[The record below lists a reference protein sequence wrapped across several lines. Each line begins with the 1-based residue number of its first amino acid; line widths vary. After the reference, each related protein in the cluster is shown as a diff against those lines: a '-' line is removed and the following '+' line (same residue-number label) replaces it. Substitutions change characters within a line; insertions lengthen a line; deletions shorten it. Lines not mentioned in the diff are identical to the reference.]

1 MSTTK
6 RIQGNWNITTTQDG
20 TAYTGNV
27 VISTDTVKVNGN
39 LDVAGNLTYI
49 NVTELNI
56 RDPFILLNS
65 SNTASY
71 SANSGVL
78 VHKTQTDFA
87 GIRWSNDANSWQVS
101 TSTSTTGET
110 GSWTNLLTAGTAAAG
125 ANTEIQ
131 FNDDGDF
138 GASADYTFD
147 SGNSLITLQGH
158 QAFGNIVTAPD
169 AVANAVV
176 VYHNEIGGGDT
187 GLYARTTASADE
199 LVAKRRA
206 IAFSMIF

>member
-6 RIQGNWNITTTQDG
+6 RIEGDWNITTTQDG
-20 TAYTGNV
+20 ATYTGNV
-27 VISTDTVKVNGN
+27 IINTHTVEVNGN

-65 SNTASY
+65 SNTSSY

-78 VHKTQTDFA
+78 VHKTETDFA
-87 GIRWSNDANSWQVS
+87 GIRWSNVANSWQVS
-101 TSTSTTGET
+101 ASTSTTGET
-110 GSWTNLLTAGTAAAG
+110 GAWVDLLTAGTSAAG

-138 GASADYTFD
+138 GASADYQFD
-147 SGNSLITLQGH
+147 TGNSRVILQGH
-158 QAFGNIVTAPD
+158 QVFGNIGTAPA
-169 AVANAVV
+169 AVANSVA
-176 VYHNEIGGGDT
+176 VYHNAVGGGDT

-199 LVAKRRA
+199 LVSKRRS
-206 IAFSMIF
+206 IAFGLIF

>member
-6 RIQGNWNITTTQDG
+6 RIEGDWTITTTQDG
-20 TAYTGNV
+20 GDYTGNV
-27 VISTDTVKVNGN
+27 IINTHTVEVNGN
-39 LDVAGNLTYI
+39 LDVVGNLTYI

-65 SNTASY
+65 SNTGSY

-78 VHKTQTDFA
+78 VHKTETDFA
-87 GIRWSNDANSWQVS
+87 GIRWSNMANSWQVS
-101 TSTSTTGET
+101 ASTGTTGET
-110 GSWTNLLTAGTAAAG
+110 GNWDDIVIGAAG

-131 FNDDGDF
+131 FNDDGVF
-138 GASADYTFD
+138 GASANYTFD
-147 SGNSLITLQGH
+147 VGNSRVTLQGH
-158 QAFGNIVTAPD
+158 QVFGNIGSAP
-169 AVANAVV
+169 ASVANAVA
-176 VYHNEIGGGDT
+176 VYHNAVGGGDT

-206 IAFSMIF
+206 IAFGLIF

>member
-6 RIQGNWNITTTQDG
+6 RIEGDWTITTTQDG
-20 TAYTGNV
+20 GVYTGNV
-27 VISTDTVKVNGN
+27 IINTHTVQVNGN

-65 SNTASY
+65 SNTSSY

-78 VHKTQTDFA
+78 VHKTETDFA
-87 GIRWSNDANSWQVS
+87 GIRWSNVANSWQVS
-101 TSTSTTGET
+101 SSTGTTGET
-110 GSWTNLLTAGTAAAG
+110 GTWANLLTAGTSAAG

-138 GASADYTFD
+138 GASADYRFD
-147 SGNSLITLQGH
+147 TGNSQVILQGH
-158 QAFGNIVTAPD
+158 QIFGNISTAPT
-169 AVANAVV
+169 AVANSVA
-176 VYHNEIGGGDT
+176 VYHNAVGGGDT

-206 IAFSMIF
+206 IAFGLIF